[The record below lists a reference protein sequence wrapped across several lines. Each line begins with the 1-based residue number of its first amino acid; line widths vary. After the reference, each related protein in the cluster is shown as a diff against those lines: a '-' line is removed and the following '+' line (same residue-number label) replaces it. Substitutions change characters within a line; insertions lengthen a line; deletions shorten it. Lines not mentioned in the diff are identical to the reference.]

1 MFDPDYQPYVLHLA
15 LKSKAPLDVHPAMI
29 AAGIAECE
37 RLVDVQGVT
46 EAQFVS
52 AVWVAMDAARP
63 VDFRL

>member
-1 MFDPDYQPYVLHLA
+1 MFDPDHQPYVLHLA
-15 LKSKAPLDVHPAMI
+15 LKSKAPPDVHPAMI

-37 RLVDVQGVT
+37 RLVGVPHIT

-63 VDFRL
+63 LDFRL